1 MYDYILQFDDSVKAI
16 EQEKGEL
23 AAAKYLYQKWK
34 QEPASLN
41 RLLCALTE
49 TWLALLDIDEDYDD
63 TRQPFAANSGL
74 EEYEDV
80 LSETALYG
88 RAHFPENAT
97 FLAYLSHMSGV
108 IPYYFFAL
116 WDRQCS
122 YEAWTDEMIA
132 LGERACQLQP
142 ENLFAVPS
150 AVGSRA
156 VRPMRKAAK
165 SCGQRM
171 MPRIGWKEM
180 PPATFTIFW
189 TGTFMR
195 GRRNENPAPAAV
207 EVPVPAGHAGGTG
220 QGHENFGPGGAG
232 IPEGLLCAAEKR
244 AAGGFLTGGETH
256 DSTF

>member
-74 EEYEDV
+74 EEYEAI

-142 ENLFAVPS
+142 ENLFA
-150 AVGSRA
+150 RA
-156 VRPMRKAAK
+156 VCRWKPGSPAHAESCKVFWAANDAQDWLEGNAP
-165 SCGQRM
+165 SYFYYLLDGD
-171 MPRIGWKEM
+171 IY
-180 PPATFTIFW
+180 A
-189 TGTFMR
+189 GT
-195 GRRNENPAPAAV
+195 
-207 EVPVPAGHAGGTG
+207 
-220 QGHENFGPGGAG
+220 
-232 IPEGLLCAAEKR
+232 EK
-244 AAGGFLTGGETH
+244 
-256 DSTF
+256 

>member
-23 AAAKYLYQKWK
+23 AAAKYLYRKWK

-63 TRQPFAANSGL
+63 TRQPSAANSGL
-74 EEYEDV
+74 EEYEDI

-142 ENLFAVPS
+142 ENLFA
-150 AVGSRA
+150 RA
-156 VRPMRKAAK
+156 VCRWEPGSPAHAESCKVFWAANDAQDWLEGNAP
-165 SCGQRM
+165 SYFSYLLDGD
-171 MPRIGWKEM
+171 IY
-180 PPATFTIFW
+180 
-189 TGTFMR
+189 TGT
-195 GRRNENPAPAAV
+195 
-207 EVPVPAGHAGGTG
+207 
-220 QGHENFGPGGAG
+220 
-232 IPEGLLCAAEKR
+232 EK
-244 AAGGFLTGGETH
+244 
-256 DSTF
+256 